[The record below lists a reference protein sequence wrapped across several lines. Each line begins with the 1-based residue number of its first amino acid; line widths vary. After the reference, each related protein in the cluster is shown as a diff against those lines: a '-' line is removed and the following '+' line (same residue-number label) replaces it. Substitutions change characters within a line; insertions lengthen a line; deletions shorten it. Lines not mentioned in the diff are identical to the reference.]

1 MLRAGPAQGLQR
13 STGVAYNQ
21 AGQGFL
27 CDWQSGTRNMW
38 CLFLRVGMFIGIIRT
53 WNPAGELEWYA
64 GIQQD
69 TATAADQGSL
79 STRFAVKTG
88 FDDSTITEAKF
99 NLVYGVALPPSR
111 YSDYVWPLIDPS
123 LTDGDE
129 PPPPEVNW
137 MNRPASNTTV
147 RVPGKQ
153 QTFSLQT
160 NVVAGIVSSRYKQ
173 QSHSPN
179 HSRSLS

>member
-1 MLRAGPAQGLQR
+1 
-13 STGVAYNQ
+13 
-21 AGQGFL
+21 
-27 CDWQSGTRNMW
+27 
-38 CLFLRVGMFIGIIRT
+38 MFIGIIRT

-69 TATAADQGSL
+69 TATAADQSSL

-88 FDDSTITEAKF
+88 YDDSTITEAEF

-147 RVPGKQ
+147 RVPGKH